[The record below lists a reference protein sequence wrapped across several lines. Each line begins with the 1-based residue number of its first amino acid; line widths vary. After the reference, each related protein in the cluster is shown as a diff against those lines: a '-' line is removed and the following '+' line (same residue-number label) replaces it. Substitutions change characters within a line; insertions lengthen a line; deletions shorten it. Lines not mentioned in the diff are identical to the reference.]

1 MTFDTVHDSV
11 TITYK
16 GSKAS
21 QLSPNA
27 TETAVKFVRQD
38 VAALKVA
45 QPPKVHIS
53 VVGQGVVRFYWE
65 TKRENTLHQQLIG
78 KLHSPPENSTPDRHF
93 HKLLIQKLDFQSN
106 SPTPAGP
113 VCLHSRSWLAPSN
126 AKRPKAPLPGTSAE
140 RTTSWLNNQHAQAGT
155 PGSSDID
162 PNMIATSMRDSGDR
176 LRTGESTLPTP
187 PASASV
193 VVASSSHQAANSRAT
208 FGGLPHTPTK
218 VPSSLPLRPNL
229 AQGNQPVV
237 QAQGRVLRSHTAHL
251 TSSPPSQPPAQP
263 PQPPPAQ
270 PLQPPPVQPPPPP
283 PAQPQTELPS
293 NAQKAEQLMA
303 QLAQFQSRI
312 KEAFEREKSMIQS
325 LKELATV
332 APVPSQALEP
342 VVRTM
347 SAADELVL
355 RGRLKMT
362 ELQLKEERDKRQA
375 AEDVL
380 KNIKQ
385 QFEEERAKRMAAE
398 DTLKDI
404 ERECREPFIVP
415 ALLDAF
421 ITVSNLSSEATSNR
435 MPGR

>member
-53 VVGQGVVRFYWE
+53 VVGQGIVRFYWE
-65 TKRENTLHQQLIG
+65 TKREN
-78 KLHSPPENSTPDRHF
+78 
-93 HKLLIQKLDFQSN
+93 
-106 SPTPAGP
+106 
-113 VCLHSRSWLAPSN
+113 
-126 AKRPKAPLPGTSAE
+126 
-140 RTTSWLNNQHAQAGT
+140 AGT

-237 QAQGRVLRSHTAHL
+237 AQGRVLRSHTAHL
-251 TSSPPSQPPAQP
+251 TSLPPSQPPAQP
-263 PQPPPAQ
+263 PQPPP
-270 PLQPPPVQPPPPP
+270 VQPPPP